1 MARKK
6 TGQNISDEDAADALY
21 NGSKSGSVPTHS
33 SMQDAADDE
42 EPDPNGDWGDDEW
55 EAYNEQQGN

>member
-6 TGQNISDEDAADALY
+6 EVSDDLAAEALY

-33 SMQDAADDE
+33 AMQDAADE

-55 EAYNEQQGN
+55 EAYDQRNG